1 MIVTAVFQAPRDLPC
16 ACLLFIASHEK
27 SNTILI
33 RDHIFTFLI
42 AVSQQQKS
50 NPRDEWGL
58 FLLIA

>member
-42 AVSQQQKS
+42 AVSQQQEKQ
-50 NPRDEWGL
+50 PKG
-58 FLLIA
+58 